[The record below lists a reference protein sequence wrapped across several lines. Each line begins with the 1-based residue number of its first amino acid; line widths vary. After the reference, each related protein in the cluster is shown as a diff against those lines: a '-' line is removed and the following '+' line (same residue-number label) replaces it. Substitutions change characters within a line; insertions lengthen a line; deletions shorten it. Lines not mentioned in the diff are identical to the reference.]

1 MADHNELGKKG
12 ELLACS
18 FLKEKG
24 YIILQ
29 TNWRRGRLEID
40 IIALDGDE
48 LVFVEVK
55 TRATA
60 LFGEPEDAVNPQK
73 RRHLIQAANA
83 YVIKSG
89 YDKGSRFDVISII
102 IDNGDCTIHH
112 IPDAF
117 YPI

>member
-1 MADHNELGKKG
+1 MAEHNELGKRG
-12 ELLACS
+12 ENLACS
-18 FLKEKG
+18 YLKEKG
-24 YIILQ
+24 YSILQ
-29 TNWRRGRLEID
+29 TNWRRGKLEID

-55 TRATA
+55 TRTSS
-60 LFGEPEDAVNPQK
+60 LFGEPEDAVTPQK
-73 RRHLIQAANA
+73 RRHLVQAANA

-89 YDKGSRFDVISII
+89 YDKGSRFDVISILI
-102 IDNGDCTIHH
+102 EDNHCSIHH

>member
-1 MADHNELGKKG
+1 MAEHNELGQRG
-12 ELLACS
+12 ERLACA

-24 YIILQ
+24 YTILQ

-40 IIALDGDE
+40 IIALDGGE
-48 LVFVEVK
+48 LVFIEVK
-55 TRATA
+55 TRATS
-60 LFGEPEDAVNPQK
+60 LFGEPENAVNPIK
-73 RRHLIQAANA
+73 RRHLVQAANA

-89 YDKGSRFDVISII
+89 YDKSSRFDVISII
-102 IDNGDCTIHH
+102 IDNDHYTLNH

>member
-1 MADHNELGKKG
+1 MADHNELGKRG

-18 FLKEKG
+18 FLREKG
-24 YIILQ
+24 YSILH
-29 TNWRRGRLEID
+29 TNWRRRRLEID

-55 TRATA
+55 TRATS

-102 IDNGDCTIHH
+102 IEKDKCTIHH

>member
-1 MADHNELGKKG
+1 MADHNDLGRRG
-12 ELLACS
+12 EQLACS
-18 FLKEKG
+18 FLQEKG
-24 YIILQ
+24 YSILQ

-55 TRATA
+55 TRATS

-73 RRHLIQAANA
+73 RRHLVQAANA

-89 YDKGSRFDVISII
+89 YDKGSRFDVISVII
-102 IDNGDCTIHH
+102 EKDKYTIYH

-117 YPI
+117 YPL

>member
-1 MADHNELGKKG
+1 MADHNELGKRG
-12 ELLACS
+12 EILACS

-24 YIILQ
+24 YSILQ
-29 TNWRRGRLEID
+29 TNWRRGKLEID

-48 LVFVEVK
+48 LVFIEVK
-55 TRATA
+55 TRASS
-60 LFGEPEDAVNPQK
+60 LFGEPENAVTPQK

-83 YVIKSG
+83 YVIKSH

-102 IDNGDCTIHH
+102 IEKNQVTIHH

>member
-1 MADHNELGKKG
+1 MADHNELGKRG
-12 ELLACS
+12 ELLAFS
-18 FLKEKG
+18 FLRDKG
-24 YIILQ
+24 YTILQ
-29 TNWRRGRLEID
+29 TNWRRGKLEID

-55 TRATA
+55 TRTTA

-102 IDNGDCTIHH
+102 IEKDNCIIHH

-117 YPI
+117 YPV

>member
-1 MADHNELGKKG
+1 MADHNELGKRG

-18 FLKEKG
+18 FLTKKG
-24 YIILQ
+24 YSILE
-29 TNWRRGRLEID
+29 TNWRRKRLEID

-55 TRATA
+55 TRTTSI
-60 LFGEPEDAVNPQK
+60 FGEPEEAVTPQK

-89 YDKGSRFDVISII
+89 YDRGSRFDVISII
-102 IDNGDCTIHH
+102 IENDNCTIHH

-117 YPI
+117 YPV